1 MRLYG
6 KMAGVIYRRNI
17 RSLNHL
23 RPTSI
28 REQKTWCNF
37 TFDANHFPWAYLNP
51 TLPFAESYRMTH

>member
-1 MRLYG
+1 
-6 KMAGVIYRRNI
+6 MAGVIYSRNK
-17 RSLNHL
+17 RCAKHL

-28 REQKTWCNF
+28 NF